1 MTRSKGTLKE
11 KEGREIDAD
20 GGKEGRREGEE
31 GRYPGLAFVGPISNA
46 LLTSRDP

>member
-20 GGKEGRREGEE
+20 GGKGRPKGRGRRGER
-31 GRYPGLAFVGPISNA
+31 GGIPA
-46 LLTSRDP
+46 LPS